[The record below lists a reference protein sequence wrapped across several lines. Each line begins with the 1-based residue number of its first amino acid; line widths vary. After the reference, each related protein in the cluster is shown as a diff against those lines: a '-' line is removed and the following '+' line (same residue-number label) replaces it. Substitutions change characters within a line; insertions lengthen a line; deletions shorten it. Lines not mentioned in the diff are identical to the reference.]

1 MNKSTNI
8 NNLNNY
14 KSEDFDWKLVQ
25 SEMKNKLGVDIYE
38 SWLKKITFVDEFN
51 NYLLL
56 SVPTRFIRDWITSRY
71 LDQILQI
78 IRLYKKDIIRIEF
91 KIDDKNTNQNLENT
105 NVNENTPEILQI
117 IRLYKKDI
125 IRIEF
130 KIDDKNTNQNLE
142 NTNVNENTPDRNE
155 NISFIKD
162 SYLQYNRI
170 DPNKRFDNFIT
181 GTSNKLAYEASLK
194 VSENISH
201 YNPLYIYGGVG
212 MGKTHLL
219 NSIGIELKK
228 NNKVMFISAE
238 RFMYQ
243 FVKSIK
249 ANDMVKFKEYFRN
262 TDILLI
268 DDIQFI
274 SGKEAMQEEFFH
286 TFNALLDKGSQI
298 IVSADR
304 APNKLSRIQDRIKS
318 RFSGGLVVD
327 IQKPDLELRKKIVEK
342 KTEELNNLY
351 ADQLHVSKEIQD
363 FISTEITASVR
374 ELVGSINRVVSF
386 SRIYN
391 KVPNL
396 AETKV
401 VLKDLLNLAENKVT
415 IDLIQTTV
423 CKFFKISK
431 NEMLS
436 SRRSRYLVRPRQTA
450 IYLTKIL
457 TSKSLPEIGREFS
470 NRDHTTIIHSVK
482 TIEKIKEKDPEM
494 VDNINKLKN
503 QILYNNK
510 DNEI

>member
-1 MNKSTNI
+1 MNNTFTNKNI
-8 NNLNNY
+8 DNLNTQIL
-14 KSEDFDWKLVQ
+14 DWSAIQ
-25 SEMKNKLGVDIYE
+25 TQMKNKLGSEIYE
-38 SWLKKITFVDEFN
+38 SWLKKINFLEEFN
-51 NYLLL
+51 NYILL

-78 IRLYKKDIIRIEF
+78 IKNYKKDIVRIEF
-91 KIDDKNTNQNLENT
+91 KIVDQQSIKKEEKIQNTNNFESKEN
-105 NVNENTPEILQI
+105 V
-117 IRLYKKDI
+117 
-125 IRIEF
+125 
-130 KIDDKNTNQNLE
+130 
-142 NTNVNENTPDRNE
+142 
-155 NISFIKD
+155 SFIKD

-170 DPNKRFDNFIT
+170 DPNKRFDNFLT
-181 GTSNKLAYEASLK
+181 GSSNKLAYEASLK
-194 VSENISH
+194 VSENVSH

-219 NSIGIELKK
+219 NAIGLELKK

-249 ANDMVKFKEYFRN
+249 SNDMVKFKEYFRN
-262 TDILLI
+262 SDILLI
-268 DDIQFI
+268 DDIQFMN
-274 SGKEAMQEEFFH
+274 GKEAMQEEFFH
-286 TFNALLDKGSQI
+286 TFNALLDKDSQI

-304 APNKLSRIQDRIKS
+304 APNKLSRIQERIKS

-327 IQKPDLELRKKIVEK
+327 IQKPDYELRKKIVEQK
-342 KTEELNNLY
+342 INELNKLY
-351 ADQLHVSKEIQD
+351 SDQIKISKEIQD
-363 FISTEITASVR
+363 YISTEITVSIR
-374 ELVGSINRVVSF
+374 ELVGAINRIVSF

-391 KVPNL
+391 KVPKL
-396 AETKV
+396 SETKV
-401 VLKDLLNLAENKVT
+401 VLKDLLNLTENKVT
-415 IDLIQTTV
+415 IDLIQTLV

-482 TIEKIKEKDPEM
+482 TIEKLKEKDSEM
-494 VDNINKLKN
+494 VENINKLKN

>member
-1 MNKSTNI
+1 MNKSFTNKNI
-8 NNLNNY
+8 NNFA
-14 KSEDFDWKLVQ
+14 SEKLDWQQIQ
-25 SEMKNKLGVDIYE
+25 SEMKNKLGLEIYE
-38 SWLKKITFVDEFN
+38 SWLKKISFIEEHN

-71 LDQILQI
+71 LDQILKI
-78 IRLYKKDIIRIEF
+78 IKLYKKDIIRIEF
-91 KIDDKNTNQNLENT
+91 KIIDQKVDKELKDSTNIENT
-105 NVNENTPEILQI
+105 QNEN
-117 IRLYKKDI
+117 
-125 IRIEF
+125 
-130 KIDDKNTNQNLE
+130 
-142 NTNVNENTPDRNE
+142 V
-155 NISFIKD
+155 SFIKD

-181 GTSNKLAYEASLK
+181 GSSNKLAYEASLK
-194 VSENISH
+194 VTETISH

-219 NSIGIELKK
+219 NSIGFEMKK
-228 NNKVMFISAE
+228 KNKVMFISAE

-249 ANDMVKFKEYFRN
+249 SNDMVKFKEYFRN

-304 APNKLSRIQDRIKS
+304 APNKLMRIQERIKS

-327 IQKPDLELRKKIVEK
+327 IQKPDLELRKKIVQK

-351 ADQLHVSKEIQD
+351 SDQLQVSKEIQD
-363 FISTEITASVR
+363 FISNEISGSVR
-374 ELVGSINRVVSF
+374 ELVGAVNRIVSF

-396 AETKV
+396 PETKV
-401 VLKDLLNLAENKVT
+401 VLKDLLNISENKVT
-415 IDLIQTTV
+415 IDLIQTIV

-510 DNEI
+510 ENEI

>member
-1 MNKSTNI
+1 MNKSFTNKNI
-8 NNLNNY
+8 NNFA
-14 KSEDFDWKLVQ
+14 SEEIDWQQIQ
-25 SEMKNKLGVDIYE
+25 SEMKNKLGLEIYE
-38 SWLKKITFVDEFN
+38 SWLKKISFLEEHN

-71 LDQILQI
+71 LDQILKI
-78 IRLYKKDIIRIEF
+78 IKLYKKDIIRIEF
-91 KIDDKNTNQNLENT
+91 KIIDQKVDKDLKDTTNIENT
-105 NVNENTPEILQI
+105 QNEN
-117 IRLYKKDI
+117 
-125 IRIEF
+125 
-130 KIDDKNTNQNLE
+130 
-142 NTNVNENTPDRNE
+142 V
-155 NISFIKD
+155 SFIKD

-181 GTSNKLAYEASLK
+181 GSSNKLAYEASLK
-194 VSENISH
+194 VTETISH

-219 NSIGIELKK
+219 NSIGFEMKK
-228 NNKVMFISAE
+228 KNKVMFISAE

-249 ANDMVKFKEYFRN
+249 SNDMVKFKEYFRN

-304 APNKLSRIQDRIKS
+304 APNKLMRIQERIKS

-327 IQKPDLELRKKIVEK
+327 IQKPDLELRKKIVQK

-351 ADQLHVSKEIQD
+351 SDQLQVSKEIQD
-363 FISTEITASVR
+363 FISNEISGSVR
-374 ELVGSINRVVSF
+374 ELVGAVNRIVSF

-396 AETKV
+396 PETKV
-401 VLKDLLNLAENKVT
+401 VLKDLLNISENKVT
-415 IDLIQTTV
+415 IDLIQTIV

-503 QILYNNK
+503 QILYNTK
-510 DNEI
+510 ENEI

>member
-1 MNKSTNI
+1 MNTFKN
-8 NNLNNY
+8 NNLNNLNNL
-14 KSEDFDWKLVQ
+14 KSEKLDWILIQ
-25 SEMKNKLGVDIYE
+25 NEMKNRLGLEIYE
-38 SWLKKITFVDEFN
+38 SWLKKISFVDEFN
-51 NYLLL
+51 NYILL

-71 LDQILQI
+71 LDQILKTVKY
-78 IRLYKKDIIRIEF
+78 YKKEIIRIEF
-91 KIDDKNTNQNLENT
+91 KIIEQDNKNDKVDYNDFESGSKEN
-105 NVNENTPEILQI
+105 V
-117 IRLYKKDI
+117 
-125 IRIEF
+125 
-130 KIDDKNTNQNLE
+130 
-142 NTNVNENTPDRNE
+142 
-155 NISFIKD
+155 SFIKD

-170 DPNKRFDNFIT
+170 DPNRRFDNFIT
-181 GTSNKLAYEASLK
+181 GSSNKLAYEASRK
-194 VSENISH
+194 VSEHISH
-201 YNPLYIYGGVG
+201 YNPLYVYGGVG
-212 MGKTHLL
+212 LGKTHLL
-219 NSIGIELKK
+219 NSIGLELKK

-249 ANDMVKFKEYFRN
+249 SNDMVKFKEYFRN

-268 DDIQFI
+268 DDIQFMN
-274 SGKEAMQEEFFH
+274 GKEAMQEEFFH

-304 APNKLSRIQDRIKS
+304 APNKLSRIQERIKS

-327 IQKPDLELRKKIVEK
+327 IQKPDLELRKKIIQK
-342 KTEELNNLY
+342 KTEELNLLY
-351 ADQLHVSKEIQD
+351 SGQVKISLEIQEFISKEITNS
-363 FISTEITASVR
+363 IR
-374 ELVGSINRVVSF
+374 ELEGAVNRIVSF

-391 KVPNL
+391 KVPSL
-396 AETKV
+396 SETKV
-401 VLKDLLNLAENKVT
+401 VLKDLLNISENKVT
-415 IDLIQTTV
+415 IDLIQTLV

-482 TIEKIKEKDPEM
+482 TIEKLKEKDLEM

-510 DNEI
+510 QNEI

>member
-1 MNKSTNI
+1 MSNK
-8 NNLNNY
+8 LNN
-14 KSEDFDWKLVQ
+14 KFSNLKTQILDWKTIQL
-25 SEMKNKLGVDIYE
+25 EMKNKFGKDIFE
-38 SWLKKITFVDEFN
+38 SWLKKIIFVEEFN
-51 NYLLL
+51 NYILL
-56 SVPTRFIRDWITSRY
+56 SVPTRFIRDWIVSRY
-71 LDQILQI
+71 LDQILQV
-78 IRLYKKDIIRIEF
+78 IRSFKKDIIRIEF
-91 KIDDKNTNQNLENT
+91 KIEEQNSNKNYSQVKTDNLEFLDNKE
-105 NVNENTPEILQI
+105 NV
-117 IRLYKKDI
+117 
-125 IRIEF
+125 
-130 KIDDKNTNQNLE
+130 
-142 NTNVNENTPDRNE
+142 
-155 NISFIKD
+155 SFIKD

-181 GTSNKLAYEASLK
+181 GSSNKLAFEASLK

-219 NSIGIELKK
+219 NSIGFELKK

-268 DDIQFI
+268 DDIQFMN
-274 SGKEAMQEEFFH
+274 GKEAMQEEFFH

-298 IVSADR
+298 ILSADR
-304 APNKLSRIQDRIKS
+304 APNKLSRIQERIKS

-327 IQKPDLELRKKIVEK
+327 IQKPDYDLRKKIVEK
-342 KTEELNNLY
+342 KVEELKNLY
-351 ADQLHVSKEIQD
+351 PEQTKISKEVEN
-363 FISTEITASVR
+363 FIGTEITGSIR
-374 ELVGSINRVVSF
+374 ELVGAVNRVVSF

-391 KVPNL
+391 KLPNL

-401 VLKDLLNLAENKVT
+401 VLKDLLNLNENKVS
-415 IDLIQTTV
+415 IDLIQTLV

-436 SRRSRYLVRPRQTA
+436 SRRSRYLVRPRQAA
-450 IYLTKIL
+450 IYLSKLL

-482 TIEKIKEKDPEM
+482 TIEKLKEKNPEM
-494 VDNINKLKN
+494 VENINKLKN
-503 QILYNNK
+503 QILYNNRE
-510 DNEI
+510 NEI

>member
-1 MNKSTNI
+1 MVLTELSPINMSNTFTNKNI
-8 NNLNNY
+8 NNF
-14 KSEDFDWKLVQ
+14 KSEKLDWALIQ
-25 SEMKNKLGVDIYE
+25 TEMKNKLGLDIYD
-38 SWLKKITFVDEFN
+38 SWLKKIDFVDEFN
-51 NYLLL
+51 NYILL

-71 LDQILQI
+71 LDQILQAVKN
-78 IRLYKKDIIRIEF
+78 YKKEIIRIEF
-91 KIDDKNTNQNLENT
+91 KIIEKAAKNYQ
-105 NVNENTPEILQI
+105 NENDLKPLANN
-117 IRLYKKDI
+117 K
-125 IRIEF
+125 
-130 KIDDKNTNQNLE
+130 
-142 NTNVNENTPDRNE
+142 

-170 DPNKRFDNFIT
+170 DPNKSFENFIT

-194 VSENISH
+194 VSENVSN

-219 NSIGIELKK
+219 NSIGLELKK
-228 NNKVMFISAE
+228 NRKVMFISAE

-249 ANDMVKFKEYFRN
+249 SNDMVKFKEYFRN
-262 TDILLI
+262 TDVLLI
-268 DDIQFI
+268 DDIQFMN
-274 SGKEAMQEEFFH
+274 GKEAMQEEFFH
-286 TFNALLDKGSQI
+286 TFNALLDKGSKI

-304 APNKLSRIQDRIKS
+304 PPNKLSRIQERIKS

-327 IQKPDLELRKKIVEK
+327 IQKPDYELRKKIIEK
-342 KTEELNNLY
+342 KIEELNALNP
-351 ADQLHVSKEIQD
+351 DQFKISKEIQN
-363 FISTEITASVR
+363 FICTEITASVR
-374 ELVGSINRVVSF
+374 ELVGAINRTVSF
-386 SRIYN
+386 SRIY
-391 KVPNL
+391 KKMPNL

-401 VLKDLLNLAENKVT
+401 VLKDLLNLGENKVT
-415 IDLIQTTV
+415 IDLIQTLV

-482 TIEKIKEKDPEM
+482 TIEKLKEKDPVM
-494 VDNINKLKN
+494 VENINKLKN
-503 QILYNNK
+503 QILYNNNT
-510 DNEI
+510 NEI

>member
-1 MNKSTNI
+1 MNSTNTNKNP
-8 NNLNNY
+8 NNS
-14 KSEDFDWKLVQ
+14 KIEIFDWNSVQ
-25 SEMKNKLGVDIYE
+25 TEMKSKLGLDVYE
-38 SWLKKITFVDEFN
+38 SWLKKINLIDEFN
-51 NYLLL
+51 NYVLL

-78 IRLYKKDIIRIEF
+78 IKRHKKDIIRIEF
-91 KIDDKNTNQNLENT
+91 KISEEVKNNDNKNIVSLDKS
-105 NVNENTPEILQI
+105 
-117 IRLYKKDI
+117 
-125 IRIEF
+125 
-130 KIDDKNTNQNLE
+130 
-142 NTNVNENTPDRNE
+142 E

-170 DPNKRFDNFIT
+170 DPNKRFDNFLT
-181 GTSNKLAYEASLK
+181 SPSNKLAYEASLK
-194 VSENISH
+194 VSENDSR

-219 NSIGIELKK
+219 NAIGFELKK

-249 ANDMVKFKEYFRN
+249 SNDMVKFKEYFRN

-268 DDIQFI
+268 DDIQFMN
-274 SGKEAMQEEFFH
+274 GKEAMQEEFFH
-286 TFNALLDKGSQI
+286 TFNALLEKGSKI

-304 APNKLSRIQDRIKS
+304 SPNKLSRIQERIKS

-327 IQKPDLELRKKIVEK
+327 IQKPDHELRKKIVQY
-342 KTEELNNLY
+342 KTTELNNIY
-351 ADQLHVSKEIQD
+351 SDQISISKEIQE
-363 FISTEITASVR
+363 FISTDITTSTREIIGA
-374 ELVGSINRVVSF
+374 INRVVSF

-391 KVPNL
+391 KSPNL
-396 AETKV
+396 AEVKIA
-401 VLKDLLNLAENKVT
+401 LKDLLNLSENKVT
-415 IDLIQTTV
+415 IDLIQTIV
-423 CKFFKISK
+423 CKYFKISK

-482 TIEKIKEKDPEM
+482 TIEKLKEKDLEM
-494 VDNINKLKN
+494 VENINKLKN

-510 DNEI
+510 QNEI